1 MGIVIAL
8 VWILIGIL
16 GIAFAQWPF
25 ILAFVIIGSIG
36 YGLAYRGGRPFH
48 ADPIYF
54 ASRLSRGNLIFP
66 TQVAVLPNRIVRY
79 KARVIGHNEES
90 IPIAQIA
97 SVKITTGLLWSDVA
111 IESTGG
117 QNQIVCHGHTNQ
129 DARTIQQAIETFQ
142 SAFSTGLHRE
152 TPTGPNPP

>member
-1 MGIVIAL
+1 MTFLLLL

-36 YGLAYRGGRPFH
+36 YGLALRGGRPFQ

-54 ASRLSRGNLIFP
+54 ASRLSHGNLIFP

-79 KARVIGHNEES
+79 QARLIGHNEES
-90 IPIAQIA
+90 IPIGQIA

-129 DARTIQQAIETFQ
+129 DARSIQQAIETFQ
-142 SAFSTGLHRE
+142 SAYSTGFHRE
-152 TPTGPNPP
+152 TPTGATPL

>member
-1 MGIVIAL
+1 MLFIVLL

-36 YGLAYRGGRPFH
+36 YGLALRGGRPFQ
-48 ADPIYF
+48 ADPVYL
-54 ASRLSRGNLIFP
+54 ASRFSHGNLIFP
-66 TQVAVLPNRIVRY
+66 TQVAILPNRIVRY

-90 IPIAQIA
+90 IPIGQIA

-129 DARTIQQAIETFQ
+129 DAEAIQQAIETYQ
-142 SAFSTGLHRE
+142 SAYSAGLHRE